1 AKREALASLASLAL
15 LALLTAAWQRLPS
28 PDIPV
33 PSVAPA
39 GCRHLCSRSEDDPE
53 VGDVADGAVAAD
65 AGGGAGTVEQVAAAR
80 SGVAADGGSG
90 PRQAHGGKRRVRD
103 AAAIVGGRVAGQQ
116 AAANRD
122 RPRSCGDDAAAVV
135 AGRVVQQ

>member
-1 AKREALASLASLAL
+1 MTRISGSPSGSKPASGIVFTGWSIAFLAHSSRWIQSAKNAKREALASLASLAL

-65 AGGGAGTVEQVAAAR
+65 AGGGAG
-80 SGVAADGGSG
+80 
-90 PRQAHGGKRRVRD
+90 
-103 AAAIVGGRVAGQQ
+103 
-116 AAANRD
+116 
-122 RPRSCGDDAAAVV
+122 
-135 AGRVVQQ
+135 